1 MNPQT
6 DIKYWYLR
14 DHHFFRVLSNSQVK
28 QLCIISRFKKAQKGD
43 IIYLPYNGQDKIYF
57 LKKGNIKIVEIDD
70 NGNEVIKDILMKGDI
85 FGELSL
91 NNESPNNEEAVA
103 LTKEVLICSFLL
115 SDFEQL
121 MTQYPHLAMTYTK
134 FVGFQL
140 KRVKNNYS
148 NLMFKDAKSR
158 LIHFLKDWA
167 MREGTKNESKY
178 ILDNYLTQNEIA
190 QIICTSRQTATQL
203 INELETS
210 KALEYGRKE
219 IILNDLNLFQ
229 LK

>member
-1 MNPQT
+1 MNHQT

-14 DHHFFRVLSNSQVK
+14 DHQFFRVLSNSQVK
-28 QLCIISRFKKAQKGD
+28 QLCIISKFKKAQKGE
-43 IIYLPYNGQDKIYF
+43 IIYLPYDGQDKIYF

-91 NNESPNNEEAVA
+91 NNEGPSNEEAVA
-103 LTKEVLICSFLL
+103 LTSEVLICSFLL

-121 MTQYPHLAMTYTK
+121 MTQYPHLAMSYTK

-158 LIHFLKDWA
+158 LIHFFKEWA
-167 MREGTKNESKY
+167 MREGRKNEDSY
-178 ILDNYLTQNEIA
+178 VLNNYLTQSEIA

-203 INELETS
+203 INELEAN
-210 KALEYGRKE
+210 KALVYGRKE
-219 IILNDLNLFQ
+219 IILNDLSLFQ
-229 LK
+229 IQ